1 MCAAEGQSNE
11 EQFSHTD
18 CIYTFSVYKNSN
30 HIQSMNFIEPGSLG
44 TKAEFCGAFYHTPK
58 SPTGVYH
65 CLDEHNCLVAVEA
78 KQKQSNWWVQPKT
91 VVAVVKYEGKE
102 RSESFEAMY
111 TNCYKRRVHAEE
123 FFMVDITKETYGNED
138 LTKAILAKKIRKI
151 TMYITLQ
158 PCHFSIEGTD
168 GTKENWSCCNKL
180 LGLLNESLEG
190 VKLCIKPTHICKA
203 NYGYGKRATYN
214 KLIKNAKIGIKVL
227 MEAGVEFSRME
238 RDDWIYLADKFGI
251 KFGVE
256 IDPRRIKL
264 DKKIGT
270 FLHNLQKRTQGDIED
285 EFEIA
290 SKKFMNDDGVEGLKS
305 LGIQEGKKLEEE
317 GGGEEQ
323 EEMLEKKKEEKKG
336 EK

>member
-1 MCAAEGQSNE
+1 MCAAGGQSNE
-11 EQFSHTD
+11 EKYSHTECD
-18 CIYTFSVYKNSN
+18 YRFLVYKDSI
-30 HIQSMNFIEPGSLG
+30 HIQSKKSIQ
-44 TKAEFCGAFYHTPK
+44 KAEFCGAFYHTPE
-58 SPTGVYH
+58 SPTRKHH
-65 CLDEHNCLVAVEA
+65 CFDEEKCVVAVEA
-78 KQKQSNWWVQPKT
+78 KSKSNWLVQPKT

-102 RSESFEAMY
+102 ESDSFEAMY
-111 TNCYKRRVHAEE
+111 TNCYSHRVHAEE
-123 FFMVDITKETYGNED
+123 YFVRDITEEMYGNKD
-138 LTKAILAKKIRKI
+138 LTKAIVAKKIKKI

-158 PCHFSIEGTD
+158 PCHLSTEGTS
-168 GTKENWSCCNKL
+168 GTNENCSCCKTL
-180 LGLLNESLEG
+180 MGLLNESLKG

-203 NYGYGKRATYN
+203 DYRLQNKASD
-214 KLIKNAKIGIKVL
+214 KLIVAAKIGIKLL

>member
-1 MCAAEGQSNE
+1 M
-11 EQFSHTD
+11 
-18 CIYTFSVYKNSN
+18 
-30 HIQSMNFIEPGSLG
+30 
-44 TKAEFCGAFYHTPK
+44 
-58 SPTGVYH
+58 
-65 CLDEHNCLVAVEA
+65 
-78 KQKQSNWWVQPKT
+78 
-91 VVAVVKYEGKE
+91 
-102 RSESFEAMY
+102 
-111 TNCYKRRVHAEE
+111 
-123 FFMVDITKETYGNED
+123 
-138 LTKAILAKKIRKI
+138 
-151 TMYITLQ
+151 
-158 PCHFSIEGTD
+158 
-168 GTKENWSCCNKL
+168 
-180 LGLLNESLEG
+180 GLLNESLKG

-238 RDDWIYLADKFGI
+238 RDDWIYLADKFGV
-251 KFGVE
+251 KFGLE
-256 IDPRRIKL
+256 INPRRIKL